1 MLDARFALWRDRTLR
16 FSMGASAT
24 VLNGLMGIIRN
35 KWFAQH
41 LEASGLGIL
50 AQITSSQALLGT
62 AAGMGLGLP
71 VARAI
76 GAATAANDQPAAR
89 RTVWAAFTILAMTG
103 SVVVACGLLFAAQI
117 SHALLGSAAYAALI
131 RISMIGVAGVAVQQT
146 LVGLFAGRSDL
157 RAPLTFS
164 LVGGAVSVLAMFLL
178 VPRWGL
184 LGGVLAVSILFP
196 AGCVGALALHRRTY
210 APVLAPPREPALT
223 PGLGRSLLTVAGAG
237 LLSSLAEQGTFLAVR
252 SHYVRANGIEA
263 NGFLQA
269 GLAISQ
275 QVGSLFYA
283 YLASYAFGKIS
294 GAAGAEG
301 TRAYTRKHWTPI
313 ILLAAV
319 ALIAARLGAT
329 PLLHLLYSHRFDPAE
344 PLLAWALVGEFG
356 RIGLMTWALGSLPL
370 GGARLWFPI
379 SLVFPV
385 TLAIV
390 YALFAAS
397 GAGLLSMPKAYA
409 SAGLAAACVCGMV
422 MSRRGVTLGARD
434 IAVFAGGAAA
444 LILLAWGPVR

>member
-1 MLDARFALWRDRTLR
+1 
-16 FSMGASAT
+16 MGASAT

-50 AQITSSQALLGT
+50 AQVTSSQALLGT

-103 SVVVACGLLFAAQI
+103 SVVVAGGLLFAAQI
-117 SHALLGSAAYAALI
+117 SRALLGSAAYTGLI

-223 PGLGRSLLTVAGAG
+223 PGFARSLLTVAGAG

-313 ILLAAV
+313 ILLAAA

-385 TLAIV
+385 TLAIA

-409 SAGLAAACVCGMV
+409 SAGLAAACVCGIV

-434 IAVFAGGAAA
+434 ITVFAGGAAA
-444 LILLAWGPVR
+444 LILLTWGAVR